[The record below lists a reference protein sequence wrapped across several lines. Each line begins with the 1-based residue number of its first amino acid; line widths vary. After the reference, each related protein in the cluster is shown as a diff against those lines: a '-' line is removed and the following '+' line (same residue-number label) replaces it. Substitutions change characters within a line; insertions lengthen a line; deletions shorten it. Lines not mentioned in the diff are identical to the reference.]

1 MSAIIILLV
10 VIFIIIFLFKIIEY
24 IIEKDASC
32 LSSYY
37 KEDLKDITIKCPNC
51 GDIYTLKSE
60 KEMANGG
67 NDLVSC
73 YKCGYRYRQI
83 DNILSTKE

>member
-1 MSAIIILLV
+1 MGAIIILLIV
-10 VIFIIIFLFKIIEY
+10 VFIVIFLFKILEY
-24 IIEKDASC
+24 VVEKDASC
-32 LSSYY
+32 LSYCF

-73 YKCGYRYRQI
+73 YKCGYRYKQI
-83 DNILSTKE
+83 EHILSTKE